1 MQVRNL
7 PPASLHAPVAKRTKA
22 SVLHTDIPGFKSLR
36 EYQQCVLSSAG
47 ERRPDMA
54 KAAGSIPAG
63 RTINGRESEWR
74 GPRPI
79 TGWQKV
85 RILPLPP
92 TTRIK
97 QNERHRQT
105 LRMCDRSGERARL
118 LIWWRAS
125 AQRGFESRHILQ
137 SWTSYRSG
145 RTGRTLNPMAQAH
158 RRFESCLVLHVR
170 VAKTVDASS

>member
-1 MQVRNL
+1 MIVQVDQRAPL
-7 PPASLHAPVAKRTKA
+7 CGRGGTGRRAGLKPRTFASSKLAARTAPVAKRTKA
-22 SVLHTDIPGFKSLR
+22 SVLHTDIPGFESLR
-36 EYQQCVLSSAG
+36 EYQQRVLSSAG
-47 ERRPDMA
+47 ERRLDMA
-54 KAAGSIPAG
+54 KAAGSIPAE

-97 QNERHRQT
+97 PNEQHRQT

-125 AQRGFESRHILQ
+125 AHRGFESRHILQ
-137 SWTSYRSG
+137 TMDQ
-145 RTGRTLNPMAQAH
+145 LP
-158 RRFESCLVLHVR
+158 
-170 VAKTVDASS
+170 

>member
-1 MQVRNL
+1 
-7 PPASLHAPVAKRTKA
+7 
-22 SVLHTDIPGFKSLR
+22 
-36 EYQQCVLSSAG
+36 
-47 ERRPDMA
+47 MA

-85 RILPLPP
+85 RILPLSP
-92 TTRIK
+92 TTRTK
-97 QNERHRQT
+97 QNERDRQT

-137 SWTSYRSG
+137 TCSKSWTSYRSG
-145 RTGRTLNPMAQAH
+145 RTGRTLNPMAHAH
-158 RRFESCLVLHVR
+158 RRFESCLVLQHQLPCYASGEAAR
-170 VAKTVDASS
+170 LSIERDGFESRTGRQLNITALVA

>member
-1 MQVRNL
+1 
-7 PPASLHAPVAKRTKA
+7 
-22 SVLHTDIPGFKSLR
+22 
-36 EYQQCVLSSAG
+36 
-47 ERRPDMA
+47 MA

-92 TTRIK
+92 TTRTK

-125 AQRGFESRHILQ
+125 AHRGFESRHILQ
-137 SWTSYRSG
+137 TPNYGPVTVAAERVGLLIRWLKPTAGSNPAWSSNTNCPVTPRVRRLDCLSSE
-145 RTGRTLNPMAQAH
+145 TG
-158 RRFESCLVLHVR
+158 
-170 VAKTVDASS
+170 SSPVQGANTTGCSSVW